1 MQTDMHYYGTYALAR
16 AAGIKPEAA
25 MTIATAAQ
33 YVDDF
38 KGVSK
43 ELADNAYVGCRATA
57 HGISLTVED
66 VIDTA
71 ENADHEDQR
80 HVWSPFHFLPGCE
93 GATIAERMICKKDSN
108 VAQTMVAHHL
118 DLSKEDF
125 ALVLIGITAHVYA
138 DTFAHFG
145 FSGISNAMNE
155 VDGRSFELS
164 IKSTG
169 IRQYVLK
176 RASDFW
182 DACKG
187 QGAELLTKLGHG
199 GAATFPDRPYLTWRF
214 RYSDGRDSDL
224 RNNQDTFLA
233 ACEKL
238 HSMFLEFGKRRP
250 EFTQGDAMEF
260 SAIKDAVQKILSCEG
275 TMEERIDAW
284 QMAAREGHVFANP
297 GKMVIPVYDPA
308 GYDTEIGKLHTLS
321 STDVHTSPLYTF
333 IRAAEVHRDYVLD
346 ELLPLNGLRT
356 VFP

>member
-25 MTIATAAQ
+25 MIIATAAQ

-57 HGISLTVED
+57 HGITLTVET
-66 VIDTA
+66 VKDTA
-71 ENADHEDQR
+71 QNVDHEDQR

-93 GATIAERMICKKDSN
+93 GTTIAERMICRKDSK

-118 DLSKEDF
+118 DLSNEDF
-125 ALVLIGITAHVYA
+125 GLVLIGITAHVYA

-145 FSGISNAMNE
+145 FSGISNVMNE
-155 VDGRSFELS
+155 VDGRSFDLS
-164 IKSTG
+164 IKSSSL
-169 IRQYVLK
+169 RNYVWEK
-176 RASDFW
+176 ASDFW

-238 HSMFLEFGKRRP
+238 HTMFLEFGKRRP
-250 EFTQGDAMEF
+250 EFSNGDPIVF
-260 SAIKDAVQKILSCEG
+260 SAIKEAVREILSCEG

-284 QMAAREGHVFANP
+284 QTAAREGLVFANP
-297 GKMVIPVYDPA
+297 GKAAIPTYDPV
-308 GYDTEIGKLHTLS
+308 GYDSEIDHMHTLS
-321 STDVHTSPLYTF
+321 STEVHSSPLFTF
-333 IRAAEVHRDYVLD
+333 IRAAEVHRNYVLN
-346 ELLPLNGLRT
+346 ELLPLNGLKA